1 MTKGV
6 GRKKWTQLIGK
17 KNGFGRISNRIGRE
31 DLKTKPL
38 ILIFRKESFCLLSW
52 YTKIPKIPKFPLFTK
67 IENSQNF
74 RFPDFRVFQDF
85 FKKPGIL
92 RFSHKKIITKKIP
105 CEKWVSQISFSCR
118 LLRSCGIF
126 GRFRKFYPTNGQISI
141 FLAHVQIFRFSNFSF
156 SKIFS
161 RNLEFCDFRI
171 LI

>member
-1 MTKGV
+1 M
-6 GRKKWTQLIGK
+6 TQLFGK

-31 DLKTKPL
+31 DLKTKAL

-52 YTKIPKIPKFPLFTK
+52 DTKIPKFPLFTK
-67 IENSQNF
+67 IKISQNF

-92 RFSHKKIITKKIP
+92 RFSHKKIFSKKIP

-118 LLRSCGIF
+118 LVRSCWIF
-126 GRFRKFYPTNGQISI
+126 GRFRKFYPSNGQISI
-141 FLAHVQIFRFSNFSF
+141 FLAHVEIFRFSNFSF

-161 RNLEFCDFRI
+161 RNLEFWDFRTRR
-171 LI
+171 